1 MIILAKSAGF
11 CFGVKNAV
19 DTVYENLETKKLVT
33 YGPIIHN
40 KHITD
45 DLREKGV
52 RIIENFENITDE
64 TVIIRSHGVTRAV
77 YDYMEKN
84 NITYIDCTCPYVKKI
99 HNIVSNKD
107 NIIIIGNPTHPEV
120 IGIAGHGGKNIVILS
135 SVEQVEHSKFDCTA
149 EYIVVAQTTF
159 VRNIFEKIVGAVK
172 SVVKNVQIFDTIC
185 NATTIRQTESEKL
198 SKKVDKMLV
207 IGDKNSSNTSKLY
220 EICKQNCKRTFFIEN
235 INEIVLKNFD
245 INDKIGITAGAST
258 PSAVIKEAL
267 TIMSEQEN
275 QEFAD
280 LLDSSL
286 VTLHTG
292 QVVKGTIISVTNN
305 EISVNLGYKSDG
317 IITKAELT
325 DEDIDMK
332 AMYKPGDE
340 IESLVV
346 RVNDGDGNVLLS
358 RKRIDDLKK
367 FDVIEELF
375 NSKEIV
381 TGKIVE
387 IVKGG
392 LMARIKGVKIFV
404 PSSQIASRFTEDL
417 SQFKGQ
423 ELDFQILEFNRE
435 KRRMVAGR
443 KDLARKQ
450 EDSKKEAALSRLAVD
465 MDVEGI
471 ISRVVAFGVFVDLG
485 DIDGL
490 IHISELGWTR
500 NKKSSMK
507 VGDKVSA
514 RVISVDREKHKIG
527 LSVKALLGNPWDGIE
542 QRYTVDSVVEGKVVR
557 LVDFGAFI
565 ELEAD
570 IDGLVHISEI
580 SHTRVAK
587 AENVLKVG
595 EIVKVK
601 VMKVD
606 VEAKKISLSIK
617 ALEEKPETVEEVAT
631 ETTETVE

>member
-1 MIILAKSAGF
+1 
-11 CFGVKNAV
+11 
-19 DTVYENLETKKLVT
+19 
-33 YGPIIHN
+33 
-40 KHITD
+40 
-45 DLREKGV
+45 
-52 RIIENFENITDE
+52 
-64 TVIIRSHGVTRAV
+64 
-77 YDYMEKN
+77 
-84 NITYIDCTCPYVKKI
+84 
-99 HNIVSNKD
+99 
-107 NIIIIGNPTHPEV
+107 
-120 IGIAGHGGKNIVILS
+120 
-135 SVEQVEHSKFDCTA
+135 
-149 EYIVVAQTTF
+149 
-159 VRNIFEKIVGAVK
+159 
-172 SVVKNVQIFDTIC
+172 
-185 NATTIRQTESEKL
+185 
-198 SKKVDKMLV
+198 
-207 IGDKNSSNTSKLY
+207 
-220 EICKQNCKRTFFIEN
+220 
-235 INEIVLKNFD
+235 
-245 INDKIGITAGAST
+245 
-258 PSAVIKEAL
+258 
-267 TIMSEQEN
+267 
-275 QEFAD
+275 
-280 LLDSSL
+280 
-286 VTLHTG
+286 
-292 QVVKGTIISVTNN
+292 
-305 EISVNLGYKSDG
+305 
-317 IITKAELT
+317 
-325 DEDIDMK
+325 
-332 AMYKPGDE
+332 
-340 IESLVV
+340 
-346 RVNDGDGNVLLS
+346 LS